1 MLDVTRIDPRNP
13 DASLVVVFKNLAVP
27 NEARSAEENRLVC
40 DDVEVCEIHMP
51 GNRTGSPVFP
61 ANAVSHWDVNPHTGG
76 QRKVTYAERFARQ
89 YQQFKSQS
97 AQTMSG
103 TPLTHAPFLTEAR
116 RAELRAQNLYTVE
129 QLALIDGQELK
140 NLGPGGRD
148 MKNRAQEYIAE
159 AKRGAP
165 SALMAVELEA
175 LRAKNATL
183 QEDLEVAKKIA
194 AAQGDAEFDDMTDEQ
209 LKAFIKTQTGHP
221 PQGALTRKTLVR
233 MAIDA
238 RGSKAA

>member
-1 MLDVTRIDPRNP
+1 
-13 DASLVVVFKNLAVP
+13 
-27 NEARSAEENRLVC
+27 
-40 DDVEVCEIHMP
+40 
-51 GNRTGSPVFP
+51 
-61 ANAVSHWDVNPHTGG
+61 
-76 QRKVTYAERFARQ
+76 
-89 YQQFKSQS
+89 
-97 AQTMSG
+97 
-103 TPLTHAPFLTEAR
+103 
-116 RAELRAQNLYTVE
+116 
-129 QLALIDGQELK
+129 
-140 NLGPGGRD
+140 